1 MAFGKPSG
9 AQGGPWVT
17 PALSLVQNVSAGLQ
31 AHSAKPHTKGMP
43 LPIQFLHEII
53 LSVSHSAGGIEDE
66 REIVS
71 DV

>member
-1 MAFGKPSG
+1 MAFGNPSG

-17 PALSLVQNVSAGLQ
+17 TALSLVQNVSAGLQ
-31 AHSAKPHTKGMP
+31 AQSAKPHTKGMP